1 MLGGVGLGSATVEE
15 RPNEV
20 PRDGPTVSLAAL
32 LRLSLA
38 KNAHQRN
45 QGVPKFKILGE
56 KSPGCQSITMYNKT
70 SISS

>member
-1 MLGGVGLGSATVEE
+1 MEKVLGGAGLGSATVEE

-20 PRDGPTVSLAAL
+20 PRDGPSVSLAAL
-32 LRLSLA
+32 LRRSLA

-56 KSPGCQSITMYNKT
+56 KKIPRQSKHYHVQ
-70 SISS
+70 